1 MAARKPTEL
10 ELLIKT
16 TGVEK
21 LRGLTGSLK
30 RLKDTTLI
38 TSSSTKKLLSD
49 LKNQS
54 VNAQKSINGTK
65 ALANSYRQLAANV
78 DFTSK
83 EFKEATAEAAR
94 LEAQLRK
101 MQATANK
108 GMGKGR
114 FGNFAKTGGAIAGA
128 GIFGGFEGF
137 AGAAIGGLMT
147 GTPAGAITGGVI
159 GTQVGQVTSSIS
171 ESTEYSAA
179 LAKQR
184 RALLLVIGDMDEYA
198 NAQKFLKQVSED
210 LAIPQDVIT
219 RQFTSLTASVL
230 GAGLSVED
238 AKQSFLAI
246 SSSIRGTG
254 GNLEDMKAA
263 LRATSQVFSKGKVS
277 AEELRQQLG
286 ERLPGAFTLFAE
298 SMDKTPAQL
307 DKALEQGTV
316 TLEDFIGFSEELLLR
331 YENNAK
337 LLAQAPESA
346 GDRLATALS
355 NLKDNVGQ
363 LLRPIGAE
371 FQSRFTEIVNQIDG
385 AAEALREFLKIG
397 EEYQEDKLRE
407 LLEERDKIIKSIE
420 ANQKLL
426 DENVY
431 GIYDYPISSGTIRNN
446 LEAAKAQLNEILP
459 KIAAI
464 KEDIKQ
470 TLIPIKD
477 ANDEASKTTSILDNI
492 KGGAK
497 SYLESIKDVG
507 KQIQDATV
515 NAFKGMEDALVNFVT
530 TGKLNFADFT
540 RSILAD
546 IARIA
551 IRQAIIAPIV
561 GAIFPGLTPAPTTP
575 NAKGNVYDRGLKKFA
590 KGGIVTSPTLF
601 AYGSGGTGNFGLMG
615 EAGSPEAILPLKR
628 GRSGNLGVEAS
639 GSATNIVVNVDASG
653 SSVEANASEGR
664 SLGLA
669 LSSAIQTELIKQK
682 RPGGLLA

>member
-54 VNAQKSINGTK
+54 VNAQKSIAGTK

-114 FGNFAKTGGAIAGA
+114 FGAAAKTFGAIGAA
-128 GIFGGFEGF
+128 GIFGGVEGA
-137 AGAAIGGLMT
+137 AGAAIGGII
-147 GTPAGAITGGVI
+147 GGAPGAITGGVV
-159 GTQVGQVTSSIS
+159 GAQVGQVTGALK
-171 ESTEYSAA
+171 ESTEYSAS
-179 LAKQR
+179 LGKQR
-184 RALLLVIGDMDEYA
+184 KALRLVIGDMDEYA
-198 NAQKFLKQVSED
+198 DAQKFLED
-210 LAIPQDVIT
+210 TSKKLAIPQDVIT
-219 RQFTSLTASVL
+219 RQFTALTASVL
-230 GAGLSVED
+230 GAGLSVDD
-238 AKQSFLAI
+238 AKKSFLAI

-286 ERLPGAFTLFAE
+286 ERLPGAFTLFAK
-298 SMDKTPAQL
+298 SMDKTPAEL
-307 DKALEQGTV
+307 DKALEQGKV
-316 TLEDFIGFSEELLLR
+316 TLEDFTNFSQELLLR
-331 YENNAK
+331 YEKNAE
-337 LLAQAPESA
+337 LLAQAPEAA
-346 GDRLATALS
+346 GDRLLTALS
-355 NLKDNVGQ
+355 ELRDNVGQ

-371 FQSRFTEIVNQIDG
+371 FQSRFTAIVKQING

-397 EEYQEDKLRE
+397 EEYQEDKLKD
-407 LLEERDKIIKSIE
+407 LLIERGKIEKEI
-420 ANQKLL
+420 AA
-426 DENVY
+426 Y
-431 GIYDYPISSGTIRNN
+431 
-446 LEAAKAQLNEILP
+446 EAAIPKIPLGFRGMTGMSRAQAQSSLDGLKAQLEEILP
-459 KIAAI
+459 KIASI
-464 KEDIKQ
+464 KEQIKQ
-470 TLIPIKD
+470 TLLPLRK
-477 ANDEASKTTSILDNI
+477 ANEEANKTTSILDNI

-497 SYLESIKDVG
+497 SYLESIKNVSQ
-507 KQIQDATV
+507 QIQDATV

-530 TGKLNFADFT
+530 TGKMNFADFT

-546 IARIA
+546 ITRII
-551 IRQAIIAPIV
+551 IRQSIITPLL
-561 GAIFPGLTPAPTTP
+561 GAFGITTS
-575 NAKGNVYDRGLKKFA
+575 AKGNVFDKGLKEYA
-590 KGGIVTSPTLF
+590 KGGIVTSPQLF
-601 AYGSGGTGNFGLMG
+601 AYGSGGSGNFGLMG
-615 EAGSPEAILPLKR
+615 EARAEAILPLKR

-639 GSATNIVVNVDASG
+639 GGMSNNIVVNVDASG
-653 SSVEANASEGR
+653 SSVEGDQQGAGKLGR
-664 SLGLA
+664 VIA
-669 LSSAIQTELIKQK
+669 VAIQSELIKQK
-682 RPGGLLA
+682 RPGGLLT